1 MRRDDAI
8 SLGED
13 ENPGEG
19 RRRGRRRRGAMGGA
33 STGSIPLLPFSVTGI
48 IGLALFYFY
57 YVFWIR
63 PERMRSKLRSQGID
77 GPPPSLIHGNIL
89 EMRKILREER
99 KKKAQ
104 EECGPSVTACY
115 VSALFPYLT
124 RWRRRYG
131 PIFMYSTGSMQT
143 LHVSHPDI
151 VKEISV
157 CKSLDLGKPLYLQK
171 DRGALLGKGIL
182 TSNGALWAHQRKVIA
197 TELFMDKVKGMVDL
211 IVEAAI
217 PLLKSWESAVDNGGG
232 SSDIVVDEDLR
243 KFSADV
249 VSRTCFG
256 SSFAEGKEIFSRL
269 RQLQMLMSKISIF
282 IGIPGV
288 RYLPM
293 KSNRKIWRLTQEIRT
308 LILNIVKERRED
320 ISTSSG
326 QDLLQSII
334 EGSTISNSGLDSAE
348 SFIVDNCKNIY
359 FAGHETTAVT
369 ATWCLMLLAS
379 HPEWQHHVREEVL
392 EVCQGKFPNYDMLR
406 RLKMLTM
413 VIQETLRLYPPA
425 AFMVRETLQ
434 DMKLGDIHIPK
445 GITIST
451 PIASL
456 HHDPE
461 YWGSDTDEFKPNRFS
476 RGIAGACRSPHAYI
490 PFGSGTRTCAGQNFA
505 MVELKVILSLLLSKF
520 VFSVSPSYRHSPA
533 FRLTIEPEFGMP
545 LIVKRL

>member
-1 MRRDDAI
+1 
-8 SLGED
+8 
-13 ENPGEG
+13 
-19 RRRGRRRRGAMGGA
+19 MGGA

-143 LHVSHPDI
+143 LNVSHPDL

-256 SSFAEGKEIFSRL
+256 SSFAE
-269 RQLQMLMSKISIF
+269 
-282 IGIPGV
+282 
-288 RYLPM
+288 
-293 KSNRKIWRLTQEIRT
+293 
-308 LILNIVKERRED
+308 D
-320 ISTSSG
+320 IY
-326 QDLLQSII
+326 Q
-334 EGSTISNSGLDSAE
+334 
-348 SFIVDNCKNIY
+348 
-359 FAGHETTAVT
+359 
-369 ATWCLMLLAS
+369 
-379 HPEWQHHVREEVL
+379 
-392 EVCQGKFPNYDMLR
+392 
-406 RLKMLTM
+406 
-413 VIQETLRLYPPA
+413 
-425 AFMVRETLQ
+425 
-434 DMKLGDIHIPK
+434 
-445 GITIST
+445 
-451 PIASL
+451 
-456 HHDPE
+456 
-461 YWGSDTDEFKPNRFS
+461 
-476 RGIAGACRSPHAYI
+476 
-490 PFGSGTRTCAGQNFA
+490 
-505 MVELKVILSLLLSKF
+505 
-520 VFSVSPSYRHSPA
+520 
-533 FRLTIEPEFGMP
+533 
-545 LIVKRL
+545 

>member
-1 MRRDDAI
+1 
-8 SLGED
+8 
-13 ENPGEG
+13 
-19 RRRGRRRRGAMGGA
+19 MGGA
-33 STGSIPLLPFSVTGI
+33 STGSIPLLPFSVAGI
-48 IGLALFYFY
+48 VGLALFYFY
-57 YVFWIR
+57 YVLWIR

-104 EECGPSVTACY
+104 EEECGPSVTASY

-124 RWRRRYG
+124 RWRKRYG

-143 LHVSHPDI
+143 LHVSHPDL

-232 SSDIVVDEDLR
+232 ISDIVVDEDLR

-308 LILNIVKERRED
+308 LILNIVKERKED

-334 EGSTISNSGLDSAE
+334 E
-348 SFIVDNCKNIY
+348 
-359 FAGHETTAVT
+359 GHETTAVT

-434 DMKLGDIHIPK
+434 DMKLRDIHIPK

-533 FRLTIEPEFGMP
+533 FRLTIEPEFGVP
-545 LIVKRL
+545 LIVKHL